1 MWRSKDQHSVS
12 GESGVIHFN
21 LFLSLTGILA
31 NIPRLTR
38 THKQNKLFCLFK
50 QCNICSS
57 YHFAIST
64 DAKMNF
70 TFVRTHLRSTL
81 LWIVVIFRHYWRDFF
96 PSLPWFL
103 GVFISSASILC
114 IKVFVLCSTT
124 TRDFSYFILLLRFLF
139 TSTKS
144 TAVRLAAWS
153 LVRLASARYTH
164 IHSPILSLHCTS
176 KLPFDLAPLT
186 VVVRCGTWGCFQSKN
201 FLYANR
207 KHNNWKMNSE
217 NGHNAGN

>member
-50 QCNICSS
+50 QCNNCSS

-114 IKVFVLCSTT
+114 IKVFVFNDNE
-124 TRDFSYFILLLRFLF
+124 RLF
-139 TSTKS
+139 VLYPFASF
-144 TAVRLAAWS
+144 
-153 LVRLASARYTH
+153 LVRIYQVCCCSFGCLVTGSSRFSKIYTH
-164 IHSPILSLHCTS
+164 SFTHS
-176 KLPFDLAPLT
+176 LAPLHFEASIWFGP
-186 VVVRCGTWGCFQSKN
+186 VNSSRSMRHMGMLSIEKLSIHQSETQQLEN
-201 FLYANR
+201 EQR
-207 KHNNWKMNSE
+207 KWS
-217 NGHNAGN
+217 